1 MYTSFMCFGEKMWL
15 IELRIILNL
24 SISTSPKQ
32 SPLLEKRL
40 VFERAQDQ

>member
-32 SPLLEKRL
+32 STLLEKSL
-40 VFERAQDQ
+40 VFEIAHDK